1 MNTYLEAKCK
11 YKNIYKLCAPSD
23 NEIEI
28 VYRLLTWQEYLSY
41 TSAIDSGATSSADI
55 EEDIFKKCVIDDSYT
70 ECMEHLLAGD
80 VLTVVNLIL
89 TQSGP
94 QNVDEIDEKLNE
106 KREAVHSLN
115 NQIISIICQ
124 AFPGYTPD
132 IIEKMDWE
140 TIIER
145 LTLAESILIA
155 QGILQEPIQISGN
168 RNAKDNNSGKHL
180 DFDKINRTLA
190 QDDLGSPPGDWN
202 LDRKRSR

>member
-1 MNTYLEAKCK
+1 MSPDY
-11 YKNIYKLCAPSD
+11 
-23 NEIEI
+23 EI

-41 TSAIDSGATSSADI
+41 TSAIDSGGTSSADI
-55 EEDIFKKCVIDDSYT
+55 EEDIFKKCVIDDTYT

-94 QNVDEIDEKLNE
+94 QDVGEIDEKLNE

-115 NQIISIICQ
+115 NQIISLICQ

-132 IIEKMDWE
+132 TIEEMDWE

-145 LTLAESILIA
+145 LALAESILIS
-155 QGILQEPIQISGN
+155 QNILQEPIQISGN
-168 RNAKDNNSGKHL
+168 KNTKDNSNSQYL
-180 DFDKINRTLA
+180 DFDKINRTLV

-202 LDRKRSR
+202 LNRNRS